1 MIIWKLHTKLT
12 TELSELLTKTA
23 FLFWSHLTTDKT
35 LLLAMLSCWQVGI
48 MQLTNPPTS
57 TDAPSFMH
65 LKIFRFAKLCEFFC
79 GAKSLALYGWT
90 PKFPELGQT
99 FWTCTKTQNLGQN
112 LGEWKGVCPYLIC
125 SKQNWATSPH
135 VHKFDSRSW
144 GLGKETRAGT
154 NEEYEIPPCLW
165 DKHIL
170 KCIHC
175 VALHWQLKWSVIVC
189 FSVVFTGRAV
199 YKLYNLLIAFIDALG
214 RMEMMITTGS
224 PMMTVAFM
232 SCVYK

>member
-1 MIIWKLHTKLT
+1 
-12 TELSELLTKTA
+12 
-23 FLFWSHLTTDKT
+23 
-35 LLLAMLSCWQVGI
+35 MLSCWQVGI

-65 LKIFRFAKLCEFFC
+65 LKIFRFAKLCVFFC
-79 GAKSLALYGWT
+79 EAKSLALYGWT

-112 LGEWKGVCPYLIC
+112 LGECKGVGPYLIC

-135 VHKFDSRSW
+135 VNKFDSQSW

-154 NEEYEIPPCLW
+154 NEEYEIPPHLW

-170 KCIHC
+170 QCIHC
-175 VALHWQLKWSVIVC
+175 VALHWQLKLSVIVC
-189 FSVVFTGRAV
+189 FSVVFTSGAV
-199 YKLYNLLIAFIDALG
+199 YKQYNVLVAFIDAPDP
-214 RMEMMITTGS
+214 MVMMVMSTYS
-224 PMMTVAFM
+224 KMMTLPVAFVTI